1 TRQGVR
7 MLPKCCPDNSVMLS
21 GCCRYAVRMLPE
33 WVSGCGRNMHYFDD
47 FINAM
52 YKHTKDY
59 DNDLEEEMQRRFQN
73 TICNAKKGLGSINC
87 C

>member
-1 TRQGVR
+1 
-7 MLPKCCPDNSVMLS
+7 ML
-21 GCCRYAVRMLPE
+21 A
-33 WVSGCGRNMHYFDD
+33 YFDD

-73 TICNAKKGLGSINC
+73 TICKAKKGSGGQ
-87 C
+87 

>member
-1 TRQGVR
+1 
-7 MLPKCCPDNSVMLS
+7 MI
-21 GCCRYAVRMLPE
+21 
-33 WVSGCGRNMHYFDD
+33 

-73 TICNAKKGLGSINC
+73 TICNAKKGKADILMIIVILNFIGHIDKT
-87 C
+87 

>member
-1 TRQGVR
+1 
-7 MLPKCCPDNSVMLS
+7 MP
-21 GCCRYAVRMLPE
+21 
-33 WVSGCGRNMHYFDD
+33 YFDD

-73 TICNAKKGLGSINC
+73 TICNVKKGYGGQQL
-87 C
+87 